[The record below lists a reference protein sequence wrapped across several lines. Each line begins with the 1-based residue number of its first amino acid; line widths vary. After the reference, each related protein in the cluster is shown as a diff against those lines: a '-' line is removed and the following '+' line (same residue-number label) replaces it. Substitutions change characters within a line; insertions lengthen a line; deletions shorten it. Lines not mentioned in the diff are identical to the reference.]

1 MGANGIVIAAKAFGR
16 QIYELGKESAF
27 KGAEKFP
34 SDSKEIFEDGRVVTV
49 ASSPKFRV
57 YETDFG
63 WGKPKKVGMVH
74 ITAYIG
80 FSLSENR
87 EEDGGLD
94 IGVVIGR
101 DRLDLFN
108 AIFDQILH

>member
-1 MGANGIVIAAKAFGR
+1 MGANGMVIATKAIGR
-16 QIYELGKESAF
+16 KIYEL
-27 KGAEKFP
+27 
-34 SDSKEIFEDGRVVTV
+34 DGRIVTV

-57 YETDFG
+57 YETEFG
-63 WGKPKKVGMVH
+63 WAKPKKVEMVH

-80 FSLSENR
+80 FSLCENR

-94 IGVVIGR
+94 IGVVVGR

-108 AIFDQILH
+108 AIFEQTLQKHKLKFWSSPTW